1 MAQVEQYRIQAAEWE
16 RMAAEAKSPGGQ
28 ECYRSL
34 AQQWSQLADAVERL
48 EREGSSDSRPG
59 PSQQAELLHEETEHG
74 RYWADKF
81 KDSPS
86 EEGRAFRR
94 GCEPRTKR

>member
-74 RYWADKF
+74 R
-81 KDSPS
+81 
-86 EEGRAFRR
+86 
-94 GCEPRTKR
+94 